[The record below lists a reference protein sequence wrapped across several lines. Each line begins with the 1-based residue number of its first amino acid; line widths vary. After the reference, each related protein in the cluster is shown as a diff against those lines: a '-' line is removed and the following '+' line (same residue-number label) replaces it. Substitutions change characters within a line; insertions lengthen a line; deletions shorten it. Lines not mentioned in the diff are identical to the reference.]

1 LFTSACLIFLFVA
14 FFVKDLSPDQRK
26 IFNAIFS
33 LLAGFATFFIGGT
46 AFVRLTGDTSGIKF
60 FFTGSAGVAV
70 FVLVL
75 FHPIFTNDPLTSAPL
90 GGTGTLKAPGG
101 DTSTRS
107 DGEAGASTRP
117 TTPSTGNSATATP
130 SISSSQS
137 VGVPTA
143 RFATFAVSGSFDN
156 GYSIAS
162 DSTVTVDTITGS
174 EISANIKVEGPD
186 KKVDV
191 FRNEAVYQKN
201 TVWGWQGQGSLGGS
215 LDLRDEDRTFVRYT
229 GGVLTHSAYN
239 TPSLGRIITSSDTTL
254 KLISS
259 SDTRH

>member
-1 LFTSACLIFLFVA
+1 LLFTSACLIFLFVA

-60 FFTGSAGVAV
+60 LFTGSAGVAV

-75 FHPIFTNDPLTSAPL
+75 FHPIFTNDPLTSAV
-90 GGTGTLKAPGG
+90 GGTGTLKSGSG
-101 DTSTRS
+101 DTSKSPDGGTGGSTRS
-107 DGEAGASTRP
+107 
-117 TTPSTGNSATATP
+117 TTPGTGESATAPTK
-130 SISSSQS
+130 SSQ
-137 VGVPTA
+137 TA

-162 DSTVTVDTITGS
+162 DSTVTIDTITGS
-174 EISANIKVEGPD
+174 EVAANIIVLGPD
-186 KKVDV
+186 NKEDV
-191 FRNEAVYQKN
+191 FRNEAVYQHN

-215 LDLRDEDRTFVRYT
+215 LDLRDEDRTFVRYS

-239 TPSLGRIITSSDTTL
+239 TPSLGHIITSSDTTL